1 MITGYISLTKPRIII
16 LLLVTA
22 LGGLFLASAG
32 LPDPSITMAVLVG
45 GSLAAGGANA
55 INHFLDRDIDEK
67 MRRTRNRPIVSGI
80 IRPQFALSF
89 GILLNIIAFSI
100 LVQWANILSALLTL
114 FATLFY
120 VFVYTMGLKRS
131 TSQNIVIGGAAGA
144 IPPMVGWAAI
154 TGNIMDTTPLFLF
167 TLIFLWT
174 PPHFWAL
181 SLILKDDYAEAGI
194 PMLPV
199 VKGDAETKKAIVLYV
214 VLLLAL
220 TLMMLVTREVGW
232 IYGIGAACLGLGYL
246 YYAVQLYKSEGI
258 LKAKPAYLYSLAY
271 LALLFVLVMIDSSVA
286 L

>member
-120 VFVYTMGLKRS
+120 VL
-131 TSQNIVIGGAAGA
+131 N
-144 IPPMVGWAAI
+144 
-154 TGNIMDTTPLFLF
+154 LFF
-167 TLIFLWT
+167 QY
-174 PPHFWAL
+174 L
-181 SLILKDDYAEAGI
+181 SKC
-194 PMLPV
+194 
-199 VKGDAETKKAIVLYV
+199 
-214 VLLLAL
+214 
-220 TLMMLVTREVGW
+220 R
-232 IYGIGAACLGLGYL
+232 
-246 YYAVQLYKSEGI
+246 
-258 LKAKPAYLYSLAY
+258 
-271 LALLFVLVMIDSSVA
+271 
-286 L
+286 